1 MRISDWSSDVCSSDL
16 VAGDIAVVA
25 KLPNY
30 RLDPAFAGLF
40 DGNPYHDAAA
50 DPMGLPRT
58 PLVEY
63 IRPPPPPAPPPPRYG
78 TAVSGLPFPSQ
89 EVMARRILEAV
100 GAGTGLGGRR
110 LSRVRSRVGRF
121 GPWRLEA
128 LPSVEVLVRRCSNR
142 WT

>member
-63 IRPPPPPAPPPPRYG
+63 IRPPAPPAPPRPPYD
-78 TAVSGLPFPSQ
+78 TAVSGIPFPIH
-89 EVMARRILEAV
+89 EAMARRILEAV
-100 GAGTGLGGRR
+100 AAGTGWGRR
-110 LSRVRSRVGRF
+110 RVSRARSRMG
-121 GPWRLEA
+121 GLGQC
-128 LPSVEVLVRRCSNR
+128 LPPL
-142 WT
+142 